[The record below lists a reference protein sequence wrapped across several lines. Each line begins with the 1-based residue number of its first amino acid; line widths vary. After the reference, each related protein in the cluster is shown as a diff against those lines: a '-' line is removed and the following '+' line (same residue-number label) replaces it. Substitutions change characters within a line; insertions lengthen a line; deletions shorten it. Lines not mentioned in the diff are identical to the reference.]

1 MTTSHPLSVARAAPE
16 PAIQGCAGEGLPAEN
31 ASHPLQS
38 SIARKATPG
47 LAKAVHTK
55 NFECTQIL

>member
-38 SIARKATPG
+38 SIARKSTTG
-47 LAKAVHTK
+47 LAKAVYT
-55 NFECTQIL
+55 